1 MTKTERA
8 LDPASSPEMAGLF
21 DAAKAIQPDVIA
33 IRRRIHRQPEIG
45 LDLPKTQAV
54 VLEEISKLGLVGGPG

>member
-1 MTKTERA
+1 MTTTERA
-8 LDPASSPEMAGLF
+8 IDPASSPATTGLLE
-21 DAAKAIQPDVIA
+21 AAKAIQPDVIA

-54 VLEEISKLGLVGGPG
+54 VLEELSKLGL